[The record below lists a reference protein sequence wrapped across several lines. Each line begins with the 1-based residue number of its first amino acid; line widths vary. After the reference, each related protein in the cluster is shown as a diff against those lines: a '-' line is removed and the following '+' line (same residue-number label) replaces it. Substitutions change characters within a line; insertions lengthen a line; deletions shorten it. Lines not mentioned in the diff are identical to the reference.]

1 MTLESLPEPAL
12 RRVLPLLEDLRH
24 DLGKYVCFET
34 RFAGPDADLP
44 TLRAAL
50 RADLLATRRH
60 GARVEAAWELWAR
73 LRTAAVQ
80 GGLPAQD
87 PDVEALDQALDLLR
101 AADLDGDRAAL
112 DAVAAQAE
120 RVRALTR
127 RLHDRARQAASA
139 LGLDP
144 DEP

>member
-1 MTLESLPEPAL
+1 MRLESLPEPAL

-34 RFAGPDADLP
+34 RFAGPEADLA

-50 RADLLATRRH
+50 KADLLATRRH
-60 GARVEAAWELWAR
+60 GARVEAAWELWER

-80 GGLPAQD
+80 GGLPERD
-87 PDVEALDQALDLLR
+87 PDVVALDRAVGLLR
-101 AADLDGDRAAL
+101 AADLDGDRPAL
-112 DAVAAQAE
+112 DAAAAQAE
-120 RVRALTR
+120 QVRQATR
-127 RLHDRARQAASA
+127 RLHDRARQAALA